1 VKERVPFVIQA
12 FPAGSPALERAADYG
27 VDAVMIDSPTP
38 GSGKVF
44 DWSLAE
50 GAPPGLRLILAGG
63 LTPDNV
69 AGAIEAVR
77 PWGVDS
83 ATGVEDAPGRKDA
96 RKVRAFVAAA
106 REAEPRAYR
115 GADAGP
121 YDWQDDG

>member
-1 VKERVPFVIQA
+1 
-12 FPAGSPALERAADYG
+12 
-27 VDAVMIDSPTP
+27 
-38 GSGKVF
+38 VF

-69 AGAIEAVR
+69 AGAVEAVR

-83 ATGVEDAPGRKDA
+83 ATGVEEQPGRKDA

-106 REAEPRAYR
+106 REAAPRAYR